1 MLTRACV
8 LSHSPANA
16 GPEGTPYESGC
27 FMFDFHL
34 HDYPHSAP
42 KARFLTT
49 ASGRVRF
56 NPNLYSCGK
65 VCLSLL
71 GTWSGPGWQP
81 KKSTLLQVLVS
92 IQGLILVPDPYY
104 NEPGYEPGTRK
115 KQSEDYNTRIRQY
128 TVEHAIYDAIREVL
142 QASTD
147 KPNPYPEFQEII
159 FEHFRHRSGSVL
171 RQLEK
176 WQARDKKIAP
186 SITRARAVLEIV
198 ATHGTLPEAQA
209 AYAASPAS
217 IAPRPDPGP
226 SRQAH
231 EDFPLSFSPNYPS
244 LSEFK
249 AALLPMM
256 TSRNETPSMSSSSAA
271 AALASSTAGTLAPMP
286 PPSNTTQ
293 PLPPFAFSTRAPSV
307 PFSTTSTATALGDAW
322 SGALSSSFGPS
333 GPGPRRQREASRK
346 TSQGLLANPYDRRSS
361 RYSSPGAFGFGL
373 AAQTDSTA
381 STSPFAFA
389 GPPTGPQGTG
399 NPVIPPGSWANQIA
413 APKAPPALPAGAS
426 RDVWSPSAPS
436 PTKGPVTRVTGALS
450 ALTKRTRRGS
460 NAPLALASS
469 TSPGNGKVDPR
480 DVIVID

>member
-1 MLTRACV
+1 
-8 LSHSPANA
+8 
-16 GPEGTPYESGC
+16 
-27 FMFDFHL
+27 MFDFHL

-104 NEPGYEPGTRK
+104 NEPGYQPGTRK

-147 KPNPYPEFQEII
+147 KRNPYPEFQEIV

-186 SITRARAVLEIV
+186 SIARARAVLEIV
-198 ATHGTLPEAQA
+198 AKHETLPAAQA
-209 AYAASPAS
+209 AYKACAAS
-217 IAPRPDPGP
+217 IAPRPDPDP

-231 EDFPLSFSPNYPS
+231 GDFPSSFSPNYPS

-249 AALLPMM
+249 AAFLPMM
-256 TSRNETPSMSSSSAA
+256 TSRNETPSMSSAAA

-286 PPSNTTQ
+286 PPSSTTQ
-293 PLPPFAFSTRAPSV
+293 PLPPFAFSTKAPPV
-307 PFSTTSTATALGDAW
+307 PFATNSTATAW
-322 SGALSSSFGPS
+322 SSALSASFGPS
-333 GPGPRRQREASRK
+333 GPGPRRQRE
-346 TSQGLLANPYDRRSS
+346 TSTKSPHSTFAYGFPQSRSS
-361 RYSSPGAFGFGL
+361 RDLPPGAIGFGL

-381 STSPFAFA
+381 STSPFVFG

-399 NPVIPPGSWANQIA
+399 DPVIPPGGRANLTA

-426 RDVWSPSAPS
+426 RDASPCAAMAWSPSAAS

-460 NAPLALASS
+460 NAPLASS